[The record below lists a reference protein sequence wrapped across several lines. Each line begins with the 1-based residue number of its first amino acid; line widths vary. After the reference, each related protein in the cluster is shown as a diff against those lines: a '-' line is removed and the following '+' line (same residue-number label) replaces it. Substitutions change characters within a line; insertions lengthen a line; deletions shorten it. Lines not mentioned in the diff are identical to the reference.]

1 MYPDTVWSTEGDS
14 PSFMYLR
21 NPALNDAEKL
31 DQGSWGGRFKTSKSA
46 NIKGMECMNSG
57 AYNTH
62 YMHGN
67 TSEGSNAIKKWKV
80 GYDNDFQAR
89 MDWAINSNYSSAN
102 HHPRIVIN
110 NNADEAVMY
119 LNASSGSSVSLN
131 ANGSSDPDGDNLSYA
146 WSYYSEPSSYGG
158 SVTIN
163 NSSSSNATVQV
174 PSNASGRSIHVILT
188 LRDNGSPNLYEYRR
202 VVINVQ

>member
-1 MYPDTVWSTEGDS
+1 
-14 PSFMYLR
+14 MYLR